1 MYPPLVPLRPKVG
14 LKTALSLLFVFSL
27 HAQIGYPG
35 QYPPGRYPPGR
46 YPPGQ
51 YPPGQG
57 PGQTPQGRSGG
68 NPGGNSKTNS
78 GSQGRNN
85 RRNAEAPVP
94 QTYSGMIRK
103 LDGNTMELEL
113 EDTRVLKIEFAGAD
127 PKPADLKTG
136 DGVDVSATENREG
149 PFQAQSIKPNAAI
162 AKTIAENDHLDDPEE
177 QQPQQQLPPEQIGP
191 PPTIMSRPGNVA
203 DDVDA
208 PPKLKRGIPQRVS
221 ASQRDDAASAS
232 SGSSASA
239 PPPIQ
244 PAPPPVVPAGNPRQ
258 AFVEK
263 AREVAANYLD
273 NLPNF
278 VCQEVTTRYGSDTR
292 PPNWQP
298 LDVLTADVVYES
310 GKESYRNLTEN
321 GKPLKKPP
329 EQSGAWSTG
338 EFGTILA
345 EIFAPFTKAQFR
357 FSQDDTIAHRPSAV
371 YDFSVERLRSAWK
384 VEVPNQYVMPPYKGS
399 VWLDKDG
406 AHTLRIEMQAKE
418 IPTEFPRVAVET
430 AVDYDYI
437 SLGTPEKFLLPVR
450 AEVLSCSRG
459 SNDCDRNVI
468 EFRNYHKFSGESII
482 KFDQQ

>member
-1 MYPPLVPLRPKVG
+1 MYPHLVPFRLRLG
-14 LKTALSLLFVFSL
+14 LKPILPLLIAFSL

-35 QYPPGRYPPGR
+35 QYPPGRYPGQ

-57 PGQTPQGRSGG
+57 PQGRGSSG
-68 NPGGNSKTNS
+68 NSGGNSK
-78 GSQGRNN
+78 SQGRTQ
-85 RRNAEAPVP
+85 RNADRPVA

-113 EDTRVLKIEFAGAD
+113 EDTRVLKVDFAGAD
-127 PKPADLKTG
+127 PKPSEMKIG
-136 DGVDVSATENREG
+136 DGVDVSATENHEG
-149 PFQAQSIKPNAAI
+149 PFRAESIKPNAAI
-162 AKTIAENDHLDDPEE
+162 GKVIAENDHLDEPEE
-177 QQPQQQLPPEQIGP
+177 QQQQLPPDQIGP
-191 PPTIMSRPGNVA
+191 PPTIMSRPGNVTDEA
-203 DDVDA
+203 DA
-208 PPKLKRGIPQRVS
+208 PPKLKRGMPQRVS
-221 ASQRDDAASAS
+221 ASQREDATTP
-232 SGSSASA
+232 SA
-239 PPPIQ
+239 PAMRGDATPPSHEIQ
-244 PAPPPVVPAGNPRQ
+244 PAPPPRVPAGNPRM

-310 GKESYRNLTEN
+310 GKESYRNLTSN
-321 GKPLKKPP
+321 GKPLKKSP
-329 EQSGAWSTG
+329 EESGAWSTG

-357 FSQDDTIAHRPSAV
+357 FSQDDTVAHRPSSI

-384 VEVPNQYVMPPYKGS
+384 VEVPDQYVMPPYKGS
-399 VWLDKDG
+399 VWLDKESG
-406 AHTLRIEMQAKE
+406 HTLRIEMQAKE
-418 IPTEFPRVAVET
+418 IPAEFPRVAVET